1 MRIAAPA
8 RFAIAAAALS
18 ATLAGCATGFGS
30 PTRHAIANVQ
40 AARIAVSPTLHVEN
54 AIIALPAGTLAGV
67 GGYAYLQ
74 FTGINFSTQPE
85 TLINAGVA
93 APVVPTAAGAAPASP
108 SAAST
113 QIQPVGSTQI
123 PAATAS
129 TPGSAHITILLRGL
143 VAPLEQGESVFVN
156 LTFHNNGSVVG
167 LQVPV
172 QSAKAV
178 GKDFLPSAPPPSPSS
193 ATPTPTPTPTLPPSA
208 PASSASSAP
217 GSTPASAST
226 SASPAASS

>member
-8 RFAIAAAALS
+8 RFALAAAALS

-85 TLINAGVA
+85 TLINAGIA
-93 APVVPTAAGAAPASP
+93 APVVPAAAGAAPASP

-129 TPGSAHITILLRGL
+129 APGSAHITVLLRGL

-178 GKDFLPSAPPPSPSS
+178 GKDFLPSAPPPSPSAPPS
-193 ATPTPTPTPTLPPSA
+193 ASLGVAPTSA
-208 PASSASSAP
+208 PAS
-217 GSTPASAST
+217 ASASTAT